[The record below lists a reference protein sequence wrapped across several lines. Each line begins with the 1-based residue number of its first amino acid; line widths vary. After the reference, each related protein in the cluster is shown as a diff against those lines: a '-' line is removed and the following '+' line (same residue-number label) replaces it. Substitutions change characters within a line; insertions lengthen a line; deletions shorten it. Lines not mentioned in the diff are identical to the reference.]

1 MPMIKDMD
9 PKRPIKQECCEES
22 DEAETFRGSKRKG
35 LENSE
40 GSIKRAK
47 PISTHIKQEIC
58 DESIEA
64 ESVHGSNPKIL
75 VKQEVPD
82 AQEGLIQQQE
92 NVKKIRLVIGSRIA
106 ELEIL
111 RALSQC
117 GDNPDAAVSF
127 ILENQAN
134 TIPLGTR
141 ISSTQKGKA
150 NEADLHSGLNPKR
163 VKKEVPDCELISV
176 QQVRLQ
182 NLEDGDFNIEPDW
195 FLVGS
200 TFVTGTSTSKG
211 MKLLDNEIVHFSFPS
226 SNYSYK
232 TNWIV
237 RFSTKRSGEVILY
250 FLFAQVSF
258 WIFFIEQNY
267 ILCFNFVI

>member
-1 MPMIKDMD
+1 MIKDMD
-9 PKRPIKQECCEES
+9 PKHPIKQEYCEES
-22 DEAETFRGSKRKG
+22 DEAETFRGSKRKS

-40 GSIKRAK
+40 VSIKRAK
-47 PISTHIKQEIC
+47 PISTHIKQEVC
-58 DESIEA
+58 EESIEA
-64 ESVHGSNPKIL
+64 ESVRGSNPKIL

-92 NVKKIRLVIGSRIA
+92 NVKKIRSVIGSQIP

-111 RALSQC
+111 SALSQC

-134 TIPLGTR
+134 TITGGTR
-141 ISSTQKGKA
+141 ISRTQKGSEESD
-150 NEADLHSGLNPKR
+150 EADLHSGLNPKR

-176 QQVRLQ
+176 QQVRLE

-200 TFVTGTSTSKG
+200 TFVTATSTSKG

-226 SNYSYK
+226 SNFSNK

-258 WIFFIEQNY
+258 
-267 ILCFNFVI
+267 